1 MWNEGCATTVGA
13 VGGGMRRSEMQAGIG
28 LNGLIPAIFFI
39 ELEEKSSLRKTIS
52 TINGTAMRVY

>member
-28 LNGLIPAIFFI
+28 LNGLIPAIF
-39 ELEEKSSLRKTIS
+39 LLNWKKKVRCGRL
-52 TINGTAMRVY
+52 